1 MLCINYL
8 APKTFCRSKILPQ
21 ALEDMK
27 RPIAIPNSRTTP
39 LDPKSI
45 CLIRTSAIGD
55 TVHALGLMNILRQGF
70 PQAHLTWVLQ
80 TLPYQMVRYQPGIDR
95 FITFERKSGLQ
106 DWISLA
112 GHIRK
117 QVFDLVI
124 APQASAKVS
133 FLTFLCRAKLKL
145 GFDWKRS
152 REMHWLA
159 TNLHIPPRPMQH
171 VQDQFLEFA
180 HFLGLE
186 ETFPSWDFT
195 FTGQEVDWQKDF
207 FSQIA
212 RPAIGLVIASAH
224 PHKDWSAAGYARI
237 VDFID
242 QKLHMAPLLIGGPSS
257 REQQT
262 AEDIAAKCSKPPV
275 VALEKSIRKTML
287 QLEGC
292 RLVVAPDTGPLHIA
306 VALNRPTVG
315 LYGYSNPKRCG
326 PYRFQDLLVDMYNID
341 EPKDTL
347 ITRKTKPGRMDLIEP
362 EMVMSKMEYGL
373 SKY

>member
-1 MLCINYL
+1 
-8 APKTFCRSKILPQ
+8 
-21 ALEDMK
+21 MK
-27 RPIAIPNSRTTP
+27 RQIANSNSRTTP

-55 TVHALGLMNILRQGF
+55 TVHALCLMNILRQGF

-106 DWISLA
+106 DWISFV
-112 GHIRK
+112 GQIRE
-117 QVFDLVI
+117 QAFDLVI

-133 FLTFLCRAKLKL
+133 FLTFLCRAELKL

-152 REMHWLA
+152 REMHWWT

-186 ETFPSWDFT
+186 ETFPSWDFS
-195 FTGQEVDWQKDF
+195 FTDQEIAWQQEF

-212 RPAIGLVIASAH
+212 RPAVGLVIASAH

-237 VDFID
+237 VDFVHQDLNMQPI
-242 QKLHMAPLLIGGPSS
+242 LIGGPSD
-257 REQQT
+257 REHT
-262 AEDIAAKCSKPPV
+262 MARDIVARSTCRPL
-275 VALEKSIRKTML
+275 VALEKPIRRTML
-287 QLEGC
+287 QLAGC

-306 VALNRPTVG
+306 VALNTPTVG

-326 PYRFQDLLVDMYNID
+326 PYRFQDLLVDTYNID
-341 EPKDTL
+341 EPEDAP

-362 EMVMSKMEYGL
+362 EMVMSKIEYGL
-373 SKY
+373 STY

>member
-1 MLCINYL
+1 MRRQLTNSNS
-8 APKTFCRSKILPQ
+8 KTPPQ
-21 ALEDMK
+21 
-27 RPIAIPNSRTTP
+27 
-39 LDPKSI
+39 DPKRI

-55 TVHALGLMNILRQGF
+55 TVHALGLMNILRRGF

-80 TLPYQMVRYQPGIDR
+80 TLPYQMVKYQPGIDR
-95 FITFERKSGLQ
+95 FITFERKSSFQ
-106 DWISLA
+106 DWISFL
-112 GHIRK
+112 GHLRE
-117 QVFDLVI
+117 QAFDLVI

-133 FLTFLCRAKLKL
+133 FLTFLCRAEIKL
-145 GFDWKRS
+145 GFDWNRS
-152 REMHWLA
+152 REMHWWA
-159 TNLHIPPRPMQH
+159 TNLHITPHPMQH

-186 ETFPSWDFT
+186 ETFPRWDFS
-195 FTGQEVDWQKDF
+195 FTDQEIAWQKEF

-257 REQQT
+257 RELQI
-262 AEDIAAKCSKPPV
+262 AEDIAAKCSNRPV
-275 VALEKSIRKTML
+275 VALKKSIRRTML
-287 QLEGC
+287 QLAGC

-306 VALNRPTVG
+306 VALNTPTVG

-326 PYRFQDLLVDMYNID
+326 PYRFQDLLVDTYNID
-341 EPKDTL
+341 EPEYVP

-362 EMVMSKMEYGL
+362 EMVMSKIEYGL
-373 SKY
+373 STY